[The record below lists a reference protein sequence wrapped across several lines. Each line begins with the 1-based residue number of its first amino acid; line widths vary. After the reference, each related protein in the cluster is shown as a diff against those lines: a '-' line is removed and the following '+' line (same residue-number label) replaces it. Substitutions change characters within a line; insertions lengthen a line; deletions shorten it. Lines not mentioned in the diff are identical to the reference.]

1 MNIIYT
7 KEQIASIANEL
18 GISKSDVNNIL
29 GCYSGYLQTKILEGK
44 TVKILNICYLKNNNE
59 NLDISNAYRETLAY
73 IATELSE
80 IIGIGSVTIQRVLST
95 LEDFIVADIK
105 NGKGYSLRGL
115 VRIRCNDN
123 GKVRIKKSTKWNGEP
138 INVVT
143 LHSFKRRIENA
154 G

>member
-1 MNIIYT
+1 MDIIYT

-73 IATELSE
+73 VATELSE
-80 IIGIGSVTIQRVLST
+80 MIGLGSVTIQRVLST

-105 NGKGYSLRGL
+105 EGKGYSLRGL
-115 VRIRCNDN
+115 VRIRCNKD

-138 INVVT
+138 VSVVT
-143 LHSFKRRIENA
+143 LHSFKRRVENA

>member
-1 MNIIYT
+1 MDIIYT

-80 IIGIGSVTIQRVLST
+80 MIGLGSVTIQRVLST

-105 NGKGYSLRGL
+105 EGKGYSLRGL
-115 VRIRCNDN
+115 VRIRCNKD

-138 INVVT
+138 VSVVT
-143 LHSFKRRIENA
+143 LHSFKRRVENA

>member
-18 GISKSDVNNIL
+18 GISKSDVNSIL

-59 NLDISNAYRETLAY
+59 NLDIGNAYRETLAY

-80 IIGIGSVTIQRVLST
+80 MIGLGSVTIQRVLST

-105 NGKGYSLRGL
+105 EGKGYSLRGL
-115 VRIRCNDN
+115 VRIRCNKD

-138 INVVT
+138 VSVVT
-143 LHSFKRRIENA
+143 LHSFKRRVENA

>member
-1 MNIIYT
+1 MDIIYT

-29 GCYSGYLQTKILEGK
+29 GSYSGYLQTKILEGK

-80 IIGIGSVTIQRVLST
+80 MIGLGSVTIQRVLST

-115 VRIRCNDN
+115 VRIRCNKD

-138 INVVT
+138 VSVVT
-143 LHSFKRRIENA
+143 LHSFKRRVENA

>member
-7 KEQIASIANEL
+7 KEQIATIANEL
-18 GISKSDVNNIL
+18 GISKSDVNSIL
-29 GCYSGYLQTKILEGK
+29 GSYSGYLQTKILEGK

-59 NLDISNAYRETLAY
+59 NLDICNAYRETLAY
-73 IATELSE
+73 VATELSE
-80 IIGIGSVTIQRVLST
+80 MIGIGSITIQRVLST

-115 VRIRCNDN
+115 VRIRCNVD

>member
-1 MNIIYT
+1 MDIIYT

-29 GCYSGYLQTKILEGK
+29 GSYSGYLQTKILEGK

-80 IIGIGSVTIQRVLST
+80 MIGLGSVTIQRVLST

-105 NGKGYSLRGL
+105 EGKGYSLRGL
-115 VRIRCNDN
+115 VRIRCNKD

-138 INVVT
+138 VSVVT
-143 LHSFKRRIENA
+143 LHSFKRRVENA